1 MFKKSNVKLVKKNS
15 LLLSFKLSIG
25 KLAIAGC
32 DLYTNE
38 AIASINSI
46 IKEIPNKYLYYC
58 LKMLD
63 IKRYGRGVM
72 SENGSLNM
80 DQLKLIKI
88 PILINNNYSNI
99 IDDIICFEKTINNYL
114 INIDLIND
122 KLNNQ
127 LIKYLSSIKNNNNI
141 NKIIQVDEDVKEVK
155 KSKTKTK
162 SINV

>member
-1 MFKKSNVKLVKKNS
+1 
-15 LLLSFKLSIG
+15 
-25 KLAIAGC
+25 
-32 DLYTNE
+32 
-38 AIASINSI
+38 
-46 IKEIPNKYLYYC
+46 
-58 LKMLD
+58 MLD

-141 NKIIQVDEDVKEVK
+141 DKIIQVDEEVKDVK

-162 SINV
+162 SINI

>member
-1 MFKKSNVKLVKKNS
+1 
-15 LLLSFKLSIG
+15 
-25 KLAIAGC
+25 
-32 DLYTNE
+32 
-38 AIASINSI
+38 
-46 IKEIPNKYLYYC
+46 
-58 LKMLD
+58 
-63 IKRYGRGVM
+63 
-72 SENGSLNM
+72 M

-141 NKIIQVDEDVKEVK
+141 DKIIQVDKDVKDVKDVK

-162 SINV
+162 SINI